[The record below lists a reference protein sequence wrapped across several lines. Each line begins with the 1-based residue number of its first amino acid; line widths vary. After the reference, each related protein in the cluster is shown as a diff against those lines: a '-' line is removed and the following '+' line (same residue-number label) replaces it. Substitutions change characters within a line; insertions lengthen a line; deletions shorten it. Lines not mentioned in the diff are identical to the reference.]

1 MYKKSKDVT
10 MHKIFLRNTRV
21 SRRILFKTD
30 SYQGSLY
37 KRSLYFVESNL
48 WDTLS
53 LETIDLP
60 DNYSFK
66 TRIKRLNCQCVD
78 LLT

>member
-10 MHKIFLRNTRV
+10 MHKIFLRNTKV

-37 KRSLYFVESNL
+37 KRSLYFVVSNL

-66 TRIKRLNCQCVD
+66 TRIKRLNCQYVD